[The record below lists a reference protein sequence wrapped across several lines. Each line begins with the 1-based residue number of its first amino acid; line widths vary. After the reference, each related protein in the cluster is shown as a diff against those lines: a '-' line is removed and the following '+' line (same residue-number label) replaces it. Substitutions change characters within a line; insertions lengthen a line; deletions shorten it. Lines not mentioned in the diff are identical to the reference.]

1 MRTLRQLN
9 QHVSQ
14 QFNQFVARQPALQNI
29 SRALAPDAESDVCPR
44 CGASPRSLM
53 PVALMCASCR
63 MSIGDQAWR
72 APITL
77 RS

>member
-1 MRTLRQLN
+1 MRALRQLN
-9 QHVSQ
+9 QHLNQ
-14 QFNQFVARQPALQNI
+14 QVTQFVAKQPALQNI
-29 SRALAPDAESDVCPR
+29 SRALASPAETDVCPR

-63 MSIGDQAWR
+63 AATGDQTWR